1 METLIGKLKAKLQL
15 LELTHE
21 KTEGIISTGIT
32 EKIRRHKEA
41 LQSIVIGA
49 EEIKREVEQA
59 KLEGGE
65 ALDKVKEWGKEL
77 ELKIDAADTEITLLE
92 KRVKRMVADAENEE
106 RETKETLLA
115 RQREEQLKFER
126 QQLEQKEFEKE
137 KVASPSKQNVKLWDC
152 KTRLSEIRTLCTRSS
167 LNSLN
172 AVQRDGKKLRSP
184 GKVAIPPCLI
194 IRPEALS
201 ALPH

>member
-1 METLIGKLKAKLQL
+1 M
-15 LELTHE
+15 
-21 KTEGIISTGIT
+21 
-32 EKIRRHKEA
+32 
-41 LQSIVIGA
+41 
-49 EEIKREVEQA
+49 KREVEKA

-92 KRVKRMVADAENEE
+92 ERVKGMVADAEKKE

-126 QQLEQKEFEKE
+126 QQLEQKEEFEKE
-137 KVASPSKQNVKLWDC
+137 KVAFPSKQNVKLWDC

-172 AVQRDGKKLRSP
+172 AVQRDGTKLRSL